1 MLEFGGRLREPIS
14 VVSKA
19 LSLKVT
25 ELRVTG
31 RSETKI
37 DPKLV
42 LLTFLGSKTV
52 IFRNELA
59 CSPRKSKY

>member
-1 MLEFGGRLREPIS
+1 MLEFGGPLREPIS

-25 ELRVTG
+25 EFRVAG

-42 LLTFLGSKTV
+42 LFDLLREQDRNFLQ
-52 IFRNELA
+52 
-59 CSPRKSKY
+59 